1 MVIRRGEHTSVSGA
15 SRGTA
20 PPSPCGT
27 PGMPVPATLIS
38 QLAAEL
44 SHDLAVPLTS
54 IIANLELLEEELAKS
69 PDPVA
74 DALLS
79 RASRAAG
86 RMHRM
91 LDQRMELGTAPSV
104 RTLGEVDLCEV
115 ANQLADDASQL
126 LVLAGARLDIG
137 CLPIVRADPD
147 AMYSVLQNLL
157 TNAVKFTRPGVGP
170 RLSISS
176 SRVPTGWRISMT
188 DNGIGIPAQRR
199 ADVFTPFT
207 RANADAEGHGIGLGR
222 VARIVY
228 SLGGR
233 VGADEVSGGGA
244 DVWFELPALSGV

>member
-1 MVIRRGEHTSVSGA
+1 MAPKVVPD
-15 SRGTA
+15 SRMGIPATA
-20 PPSPCGT
+20 PDPADLATPFASTDPRLAPCG
-27 PGMPVPATLIS
+27 GR
-38 QLAAEL
+38 
-44 SHDLAVPLTS
+44 
-54 IIANLELLEEELAKS
+54 
-69 PDPVA
+69 
-74 DALLS
+74 S
-79 RASRAAG
+79 RFG
-86 RMHRM
+86 
-91 LDQRMELGTAPSV
+91 
-104 RTLGEVDLCEV
+104 LCEV

-126 LVLAGARLDIG
+126 LVLAGAQLDIG
-137 CLPIVRADPD
+137 WLPVVRADPD

-233 VGADEVSGGGA
+233 VGADEVSAAAPTCGSSSPRSPMYDSLRQGGA
-244 DVWFELPALSGV
+244 GAPPSWRVSLHGLVTWPSVETWTAQPAAGGCRGLS